1 MCFLVN
7 NKLTTFINAI
17 LAGLCIGIGCNIY
30 LSCDNK
36 YIGAALF
43 SVGLITIITFGFNLY
58 TGKVGY
64 IITNGSKFTI
74 DVLII
79 LLGNIIGC
87 ILFGKLFP
95 SDIAAQMC
103 FIKLSTDLTTV
114 VYKSIMCGLLMF
126 IAVDSYKVNNNFI
139 LTFLC
144 IPTFILSGYE
154 HSIADIIYLTMGG
167 VFSPLS
173 IRFIIVAILG
183 NAIGGMLIPFCRK
196 LKTKQYKI
204 IGE

>member
-1 MCFLVN
+1 MN
-7 NKLTTFINAI
+7 NKLKIFINSI

-36 YIGAALF
+36 YIGASLF

-64 IITNGSKFTI
+64 IVTKGSKFII

-79 LLGNIIGC
+79 LLGNIVGC
-87 ILFGKLFP
+87 ILCGLLFP

-103 FIKLSTDLTTV
+103 FVKLSTNLLTIF
-114 VYKSIMCGLLMF
+114 YKSIMCGLLMF
-126 IAVDSYKVNNNFI
+126 VAVDSYKVNKNFL
-139 LTFLC
+139 LTFMC

-154 HSIADIIYLTMGG
+154 HSIADVVYLTMGG
-167 VFSPLS
+167 IFSPVA
-173 IRFIIVAILG
+173 IKFIFIVILG
-183 NAIGGMLIPFCRK
+183 NAIGGMIIPLCNK
-196 LKTKQYKI
+196 IKQHKI

>member
-1 MCFLVN
+1 M
-7 NKLTTFINAI
+7 NKKLNIFINAI

-36 YIGAALF
+36 YIGASLF
-43 SVGLITIITFGFNLY
+43 SVGLITILTFGFNLY

-64 IITNGSKFTI
+64 IINNNSTYVI

-79 LLGNIIGC
+79 LLGNMIGC
-87 ILFGKLFP
+87 VLFGIMFP
-95 SDIAAQMC
+95 SDLAAQMC
-103 FIKLSTDLTTV
+103 FIKLSTDLITV
-114 VYKSIMCGLLMF
+114 LYKSIMCGMLMF
-126 IAVDSYKVNNNFI
+126 VAVDSYKTNNNFL

-154 HSIADIIYLTMGG
+154 HSIADIVYLTMGE

-173 IRFIIVAILG
+173 IRFIIIAILG
-183 NAIGGMLIPFCRK
+183 NAIGGMIIPLCK
-196 LKTKQYKI
+196 KQKTKQYKI

>member
-1 MCFLVN
+1 MN
-7 NKLTTFINAI
+7 NKLNTFINAI
-17 LAGLCIGIGCNIY
+17 LAGICIGIGCNIY

-64 IITNGSKFTI
+64 VITKSAKYII

-79 LLGNIIGC
+79 LFGNAIGC
-87 ILFGKLFP
+87 ILFGVLFP
-95 SDIAAQMC
+95 SNVAVQMC
-103 FIKLSTDLTTV
+103 FIKLSTDLTAV
-114 VYKSIMCGLLMF
+114 MCKSIMCGMLMF
-126 IAVDSYKVNNNFI
+126 IAVDSYRINKNFL

-154 HSIADIIYLTMGG
+154 HSIADIVYLTMGG
-167 VFSPLS
+167 VLSPLS
-173 IRFIIVAILG
+173 IKFITVVILG
-183 NAIGGMLIPFCRK
+183 NAIGGMIIPFCRK
-196 LKTKQYKI
+196 IKLSNI
-204 IGE
+204 IGG

>member
-1 MCFLVN
+1 MN
-7 NKLTTFINAI
+7 NKLKIFINSI

-36 YIGAALF
+36 YIGASLF

-64 IITNGSKFTI
+64 ILTKGSKFII

-79 LLGNIIGC
+79 LLGNIVGC
-87 ILFGKLFP
+87 ILFGLLFP

-103 FIKLSTDLTTV
+103 FVKLSTNLLTIF
-114 VYKSIMCGLLMF
+114 YKSIMCGLLMF
-126 IAVDSYKVNNNFI
+126 VAVDSYKVNKNFL
-139 LTFLC
+139 LTFMC

-154 HSIADIIYLTMGG
+154 HSIADVVYLTMGG
-167 VFSPLS
+167 IFSPVA
-173 IRFIIVAILG
+173 IKFIFIVILG
-183 NAIGGMLIPFCRK
+183 NAIGGMIIPLCRK
-196 LKTKQYKI
+196 IKQHKI

>member
-1 MCFLVN
+1 MVN
-7 NKLTTFINAI
+7 NKLKTFIDAI
-17 LAGLCIGIGCNIY
+17 LAGICIGIGCNIY

-43 SVGLITIITFGFNLY
+43 SVGLITIMTFGFNLY

-64 IITNGSKFTI
+64 IIQNGAKYI
-74 DVLII
+74 LDVLII
-79 LLGNIIGC
+79 LFGNIVGC
-87 ILFGKLFP
+87 VLFGSLFP
-95 SDIAAQMC
+95 SDIASQMC

-114 VYKSIMCGLLMF
+114 ICKSIMCGLLMF
-126 IAVDSYKVNNNFI
+126 IAVDSYKINKNFL

-173 IRFIIVAILG
+173 IKFIAVVIIG
-183 NAIGGMLIPFCRK
+183 NAIGGMIIPLYKK
-196 LKTKQYKI
+196 LKQYKI

>member
-1 MCFLVN
+1 MN
-7 NKLTTFINAI
+7 EKLITFINAI

-30 LSCDNK
+30 LSCDSK
-36 YIGAALF
+36 YIGASLF

-64 IITNGSKFTI
+64 IITKGSKFI
-74 DVLII
+74 VDVLII
-79 LLGNIIGC
+79 LFGNIIGC
-87 ILFGKLFP
+87 ILFGLLFP
-95 SDIAAQMC
+95 SDVAAHMC
-103 FIKLSTDLTTV
+103 FVKLSTDLLTIF
-114 VYKSIMCGLLMF
+114 YKSIMCGLLMF
-126 IAVDSYKVNNNFI
+126 IAVDSYKINNNFL

-144 IPTFILSGYE
+144 IPTFILSKYE
-154 HSIADIIYLTMGG
+154 HSIADVVYLTMGG

-173 IRFIIVAILG
+173 FRFIVVVILG